1 MSTHSFTPVLEPKT
15 QAFVD
20 SLDAAG
26 GPPLYTLTPDAARAV
41 LADAQ
46 AAPIEKLPADIEDTT
61 FPVGPTGSVK
71 IRIVRPQDAQG
82 PLPVVFHIHG
92 GGWILGDR
100 NTHDRLTRELAVGA
114 GAAVVFVDYDRSPEA
129 HYPIAIEEGRRKI

>member
-46 AAPIEKLPADIEDTT
+46 AAPIEKLRGLILISRSLIGAKRWRSD
-61 FPVGPTGSVK
+61 PTSTH
-71 IRIVRPQDAQG
+71 R
-82 PLPVVFHIHG
+82 
-92 GGWILGDR
+92 WIL
-100 NTHDRLTRELAVGA
+100 LAS
-114 GAAVVFVDYDRSPEA
+114 R
-129 HYPIAIEEGRRKI
+129 

>member
-1 MSTHSFTPVLEPKT
+1 MPVSVLHSNTQETTSAIAEHCPNRGGPCDVGSRRAAASSESNCGSTVMSTHSFTPVLEPKT

-46 AAPIEKLPADIEDTT
+46 AAPIEKLPADLEDTT

-71 IRIVRPQDAQG
+71 IRIV
-82 PLPVVFHIHG
+82 
-92 GGWILGDR
+92 
-100 NTHDRLTRELAVGA
+100 
-114 GAAVVFVDYDRSPEA
+114 
-129 HYPIAIEEGRRKI
+129 

>member
-26 GPPLYTLTPDAARAV
+26 GPPLYTLTPDAARAL

-61 FPVGPTGSVK
+61 FPVGPTGSDAKPYTGMMGNVEKNLRALGK
-71 IRIVRPQDAQG
+71 IG
-82 PLPVVFHIHG
+82 
-92 GGWILGDR
+92 
-100 NTHDRLTRELAVGA
+100 
-114 GAAVVFVDYDRSPEA
+114 
-129 HYPIAIEEGRRKI
+129 

>member
-61 FPVGPTGSVK
+61 FPVGP
-71 IRIVRPQDAQG
+71 A
-82 PLPVVFHIHG
+82 
-92 GGWILGDR
+92 
-100 NTHDRLTRELAVGA
+100 A
-114 GAAVVFVDYDRSPEA
+114 GRVPHPWRRVDPWRSKYA
-129 HYPIAIEEGRRKI
+129 

>member
-1 MSTHSFTPVLEPKT
+1 MSAHSFTPVLEPKT
-15 QAFVD
+15 QAFID

-46 AAPIEKLPADIEDTT
+46 AAPVEKLPADIEDTT

-71 IRIVRPQDAQG
+71 IRIVRPQDGRARC
-82 PLPVVFHIHG
+82 PSYSTSMEAG
-92 GGWILGDR
+92 GSWA
-100 NTHDRLTRELAVGA
+100 T
-114 GAAVVFVDYDRSPEA
+114 
-129 HYPIAIEEGRRKI
+129 AIRMTG